1 MKIITRTVLL
11 LSMVSLFTDF
21 ASEMLYPVM
30 PVYLRSIGFSVLLI
44 GILEGFAEAIAGLSK
59 GYFGELSDSIG
70 KRLPFVR
77 LGYSLS
83 AISKPMMALF
93 TYPFWIFGARNIDRL
108 GKGIRTSSRDALLSD
123 ETTKENKAKVFG
135 FHRGMDT
142 FGAVLGPTVALIFL
156 YFYPANYKTLFL
168 LAFAPGLIAI
178 LFTYL
183 IKEKGEE
190 KITRKKTQN
199 KISFFSFINYF
210 KVSPLTYRRL
220 VLGLLAFALFNS
232 SDVFLLLKIKDSG
245 LNDTHVIGIY
255 IFYNLIYALSSF
267 PIGILADKIG
277 MKNIFVSGLILFAM
291 VYAGMSYANSLAEFL
306 VLFFLYGLFAAATEG
321 ISKAW
326 ITNVVHKKKTATAI
340 GTYSAFNSIFSLLAS
355 SLAGLLWYTLGAP
368 ALFITSAIV
377 TILVAVYFLVMKFDE
392 EYHDIKT

>member
-21 ASEMLYPVM
+21 ASEMLYPIM

-44 GILEGFAEAIAGLSK
+44 GILEGFAEAVAGLSK
-59 GYFGELSDSIG
+59 GYFGELSDNLG

-77 LGYSLS
+77 FGYSLS
-83 AISKPMMALF
+83 AISKPMMAMF
-93 TYPFWIFGARNIDRL
+93 TYPFWIFGARSIDRL
-108 GKGIRTSSRDALLSD
+108 GKGIRTSARDALLSD
-123 ETTKENKAKVFG
+123 ETSKENKAKVFG

-142 FGAVLGPTVALIFL
+142 FGAVIGPTVALIFL
-156 YFYPANYKTLFL
+156 YFYPAHYTTLFL
-168 LAFAPGLIAI
+168 IAFAPGVVAI

-183 IKEKGEE
+183 LKEKTID
-190 KITRKKTQN
+190 KKVDVSTQKKT
-199 KISFFSFINYF
+199 SFFSFINYF
-210 KVSPLTYRRL
+210 KESPLSYRKL
-220 VLGLLAFALFNS
+220 VFGLLAFALFNS

-267 PIGILADKIG
+267 PIGILADKMG
-277 MKNIFVSGLILFAM
+277 LRNIFVCGLISFAI
-291 VYAGMSYANSLAEFL
+291 VYAGMSNANSLSEFL

-321 ISKAW
+321 VSKAW
-326 ITNVVHKKKTATAI
+326 ITNVVHKQNTATAI

-355 SLAGLLWYTLGAP
+355 SLAGLLWFKFGAP

-377 TILVAVYFLVMKFDE
+377 TILVAVYFLLMKFNDE
-392 EYHDIKT
+392 HHI